1 MRRRPSESRLL
12 IYSHDSFG
20 LGHLK
25 RCRAIAHSLVEHRQD
40 LSVLILSGSPIIGSF
55 DFQSRVDFVRIPGVV
70 KLRSGGYTPLGL
82 DIGVEE
88 AVAIRESIIRHTAE
102 VFAPDIFLVDKE
114 PMGLR
119 GEAKNTLKMLKKRGT
134 QLVLGLRD
142 VMDAPDALAEE
153 WERKKAVPVLR
164 DLYDHIW
171 VYGLENICAPLD
183 GVDVPGSVYDKLSYT
198 GYLRR
203 SSPVVQNPIT
213 TDMLPLG
220 EPYVLVTPGGGG
232 DGASMVDWVL
242 RAYEHDHE
250 LPFNA
255 LTVFGPFMHMD
266 LQVEFKRRVEML
278 PRVHAT
284 TFDTNLENLVSGAI
298 GVIGMGGYNTFCEI
312 LSFDKPSLIV
322 PRTVPRLEQ
331 YIRASRAEELGLVTM
346 LVDDGNRDPQRMAAA
361 IRELPS
367 KPKPSET
374 RIPGLLDGLSTI
386 NGAIDQWL
394 NRPRRLRVPLKLVQH
409 EG

>member
-1 MRRRPSESRLL
+1 MPQRSSEFRLL

-25 RCRAIAHSLVEHRQD
+25 RCRAIAHSLVEHRSD
-40 LSVLILSGSPIIGSF
+40 ISVLIISGSPIIGSF
-55 DFQSRVDFVRIPGVV
+55 DFRSRVDFVRIPGVV

-88 AVAIRESIIRHTAE
+88 AVAIRESILHQTAG
-102 VFAPDIFLVDKE
+102 VFAPDVFLVDKE

-220 EPYVLVTPGGGG
+220 EP
-232 DGASMVDWVL
+232 
-242 RAYEHDHE
+242 
-250 LPFNA
+250 
-255 LTVFGPFMHMD
+255 
-266 LQVEFKRRVEML
+266 
-278 PRVHAT
+278 
-284 TFDTNLENLVSGAI
+284 
-298 GVIGMGGYNTFCEI
+298 
-312 LSFDKPSLIV
+312 
-322 PRTVPRLEQ
+322 
-331 YIRASRAEELGLVTM
+331 
-346 LVDDGNRDPQRMAAA
+346 
-361 IRELPS
+361 
-367 KPKPSET
+367 
-374 RIPGLLDGLSTI
+374 
-386 NGAIDQWL
+386 
-394 NRPRRLRVPLKLVQH
+394 
-409 EG
+409 

>member
-1 MRRRPSESRLL
+1 MPQRSSEFRLL

-25 RCRAIAHSLVEHRQD
+25 RCRAIAHSLVEHRSD
-40 LSVLILSGSPIIGSF
+40 ISVLIISGSPIIGSF
-55 DFQSRVDFVRIPGVV
+55 DFRSRVDFVRIPGVV

-88 AVAIRESIIRHTAE
+88 AVAIRESILHQTAG
-102 VFAPDIFLVDKE
+102 VFAPDVFLVDKE

-142 VMDAPDALAEE
+142 VMDSPDALAEE
-153 WERKKAVPVLR
+153 WKRKKAVSVLSE
-164 DLYDHIW
+164 LYDDIW

-183 GVDVPGSVYDKLSYT
+183 GIDVPDFVHDKLSYT

-203 SSPVVQNPIT
+203 SSPVVQNPIA
-213 TDMLPLG
+213 TDVLPVG

-232 DGASMVDWVL
+232 DGATMVDWVL
-242 RAYEHDHE
+242 RAYEHDQC

-255 LTVFGPFMHMD
+255 FVVFGPFMHID
-266 LQVEFKRRVEML
+266 SQREFRQRVDML
-278 PRVHAT
+278 SRVHAT
-284 TFDTNLENLVSGAI
+284 TFDSNFENLVSNAI

-346 LVDDGNRDPQRMAAA
+346 LVDDGDRDPQRMAAA
-361 IRELPS
+361 IRGLPS

-386 NGAIDQWL
+386 NSAIDHRL
-394 NRPRRLRVPLKLVQH
+394 NQSRGSRVPLKLVQH
-409 EG
+409 ES